1 MCLSSEPFWY
11 VPAAAWTSHAELRSR
26 RKLMRNITRLAYFCG
41 ASLWASQAIAQGV
54 EPELGGEGFALNRF
68 DPADRGSE
76 WFALDSVNQAGHV
89 RPAFGLVLDYAR
101 KPLVLADADG
111 DEVRGIVDNQMFAHL
126 GGSVILLDKLRVGVN
141 IPLLLVNT
149 GDGGMLEGTN
159 FQAQE
164 GAGIGDVRLSGDYR
178 LLGNLGDKARLSA
191 GLRIHLPTGSTEAF
205 AGDGKFRLTPQ
216 VMFAGDYDRFTYG
229 ARAGLGFRFRDGNF
243 AGETFNTEL
252 QIGAA
257 AGYRLLPN
265 RALLIGPE
273 LLAGPALDN
282 DGDGSTGNTNPVELL
297 LGAHYSVDEE
307 WKVGLGAGP
316 GLASGFGSPSFR
328 IVASVEWS
336 QPGPKDSD
344 SDGVYDERDA
354 CVTVPGEPNS
364 DPRLHGCPVDDQDSD
379 GIFDTVDACL
389 TVPGI
394 RSDDPTK
401 NGCPLDGDGD
411 GITDMYDACPTEP
424 GVASPDPSRNG
435 CPMAKIDQGQILIAE
450 QVQFET
456 GSAQIRTESDKVL
469 QAVLA
474 VFNKHPEITMVSVEG
489 HTDNRGTREFNIG
502 LSRDRAASVVQ
513 WLVYHGVSRDRLTSS
528 GFGPD
533 KPIADNNTEAGRQ
546 KNRRV
551 EFHINP
557 LNPPPHA
564 TPLTAPPPAPPGPG
578 VLPAAPAAPA
588 APATGSVSAGGSFG
602 FNTQPTPAPEP
613 TPAKPASPAAS
624 TSKSLTVGTKPVAPA
639 PAPAKPAA
647 PAPAPAAAPV
657 APKPA
662 PTTPAPAPAPA
673 TTKP

>member
-1 MCLSSEPFWY
+1 
-11 VPAAAWTSHAELRSR
+11 
-26 RKLMRNITRLAYFCG
+26 MRNIARLAYFCG
-41 ASLWASQAIAQGV
+41 ATLWASQAVAQGG
-54 EPELGGEGFALNRF
+54 EPELGSEGFALDRF

-76 WFALDSVNQAGHV
+76 WFALDSVNEAGHV

-101 KPLVLADADG
+101 KPLVLVNAD
-111 DEVRGIVDNQMFAHL
+111 DEEIKGIVDNQLYAHL
-126 GGSVILLDKLRVGVN
+126 GGSVVLFDRLRLGLN
-141 IPLLLVNT
+141 IPLLVVNT
-149 GDGGMLEGTN
+149 GDSGFLGGTTFTN
-159 FQAQE
+159 DT
-164 GAGIGDVRLSGDYR
+164 GAAFGDIRVSGDYR

-191 GLRIHLPTGSTEAF
+191 GLRVHIPTGSTEAF
-205 AGDGKFRLTPQ
+205 AGDGSFRLTPQ
-216 VMFAGDYDRFTYG
+216 VMFAGDYDRVTYG

-273 LLAGPALDN
+273 LLAAPALGS
-282 DGDGSTGNTNPVELL
+282 DGDGSSGNTNPVELL
-297 LGAHYSVDEE
+297 LGAHYSVDDH
-307 WKVGLGAGP
+307 WRVGLGAGP

-336 QPGPKDSD
+336 EPGPKDGD
-344 SDGVYDERDA
+344 SDGIYDERDA
-354 CVTVPGEPNS
+354 CPTIPGEANS
-364 DPRLHGCPVDDQDSD
+364 DPRFHGCPVADQDSD
-379 GIFDTVDACL
+379 GIFDAEDACL

-394 RSDDPTK
+394 RTADPAT
-401 NGCPLDGDGD
+401 NGCPLDTDGD
-411 GITDMYDACPTEP
+411 KITDMSDACPRDP

-435 CPMAKIDQGQILIAE
+435 CPMAQIDQGQILIAE

-456 GSAQIRTESDKVL
+456 GSAQIRTESNTVL

-474 VFNKHPEITMVSVEG
+474 VLARHPEITLISVEG
-489 HTDNRGTREFNIG
+489 HTDNRGTRELNTG

-513 WLVYHGVSRDRLTSS
+513 WLVYHGVSRDRLTST
-528 GFGPD
+528 GYGPD

-557 LNPPPHA
+557 LNPPANA
-564 TPLTAPPPAPPGPG
+564 TPVVGPPPVPGP
-578 VLPAAPAAPA
+578 VPTAPAAPA
-588 APATGSVSAGGSFG
+588 AT
-602 FNTQPTPAPEP
+602 PTPAPAPANGSVSTGASVGLNFQPTAPAKP
-613 TPAKPASPAAS
+613 TPAAPPKPTAPAASAAPAAS
-624 TSKSLTVGTKPVAPA
+624 TSQSLSFGT
-639 PAPAKPAA
+639 KPAA
-647 PAPAPAAAPV
+647 PAPVAAKPVAPASKPAAAPA

-662 PTTPAPAPAPA
+662 TTTAGPAPVPTAAPA